1 MLWQDERQ
9 LPAKPGGM
17 TKYKLQN
24 VVRDAIVPMDIG
36 LAVNGDAL
44 VVWKLLAPG
53 FAAKTIDCPIIAVK
67 ATPQDRTAV
76 LIYKLLGSYRIIE
89 AFNVHHA

>member
-24 VVRDAIVPMDIG
+24 V
-36 LAVNGDAL
+36 
-44 VVWKLLAPG
+44 
-53 FAAKTIDCPIIAVK
+53 
-67 ATPQDRTAV
+67 
-76 LIYKLLGSYRIIE
+76 GSFVFE
-89 AFNVHHA
+89 SA

>member
-36 LAVNGDAL
+36 LAVNGDSL
-44 VVWKLLAPG
+44 VVSFNLVNKYC
-53 FAAKTIDCPIIAVK
+53 FFYFY
-67 ATPQDRTAV
+67 
-76 LIYKLLGSYRIIE
+76 LI
-89 AFNVHHA
+89 

>member
-36 LAVNGDAL
+36 FAVDGDPL
-44 VVWKLLAPG
+44 IVRELLTPG
-53 FAAKTIDCPIIAVK
+53 LAAKAINSPVIPIE
-67 ATPQDRTAV
+67 PPP
-76 LIYKLLGSYRIIE
+76 
-89 AFNVHHA
+89 